1 MTTENM
7 KEVERSIYPLYDVT
21 FDTLW
26 EFKKAVDAA
35 YEELGNVKIRGNYV
49 EFYEVAYQEKTP
61 EEIESERRAELKYK
75 AGVRKDWEAT
85 AKVYGWKYECE

>member
-1 MTTENM
+1 M

-49 EFYEVAYQEKTP
+49 EFYEVAYREKTP